1 MVMTVEC
8 PECRTSFPV
17 DPGKVPSSGVRAQC
31 SVCPGI
37 FPVFP
42 FETDADAWKGHGA
55 EPGLTEPG
63 LSEPGLTEPGLSEPE
78 LPEPDPS
85 RWEPAEAAEVVEVPE
100 ASELAEVVE
109 AVEFEEAAEVVEVV
123 EAAEVVEVVEAAEVV
138 EVVEAT
144 EVIEAEPPEVVEPL
158 KVVEPAIPEPAIPEP
173 TAPEPRA
180 PEPTA
185 PEAPAAP
192 APGPIQ
198 FGKRDPQE
206 KARRLARVLVSD
218 MIVYHREK
226 HSQALEAGT
235 LVEEFQDEVQKSWEE
250 YVDQIGSELAE
261 GTPYF
266 REALNEILAKGQEMF

>member
-1 MVMTVEC
+1 M
-8 PECRTSFPV
+8 
-17 DPGKVPSSGVRAQC
+17 SG
-31 SVCPGI
+31 
-37 FPVFP
+37 
-42 FETDADAWKGHGA
+42 DL
-55 EPGLTEPG
+55 PGLPVRDRRGRLEG
-63 LSEPGLTEPGLSEPE
+63 
-78 LPEPDPS
+78 S
-85 RWEPAEAAEVVEVPE
+85 RGGAGADGAWAIGAGTPPEVVEVPE

-123 EAAEVVEVVEAAEVV
+123 EFEEAVEVVEAAEVV

-158 KVVEPAIPEPAIPEP
+158 EVVEPAIPEPAIPEP
-173 TAPEPRA
+173 TAPEPRAPEPRAPEPRA